1 MSFVITLLLALD
13 MMCGGQVDRVPE
25 RLGLGHRLSESQ
37 IVAGLKEALQV
48 GTANTVKQT
57 GRVDGY
63 FKNEAIKILLP
74 EKLRKM
80 EPALRV
86 AGYGQQVDELVLSM
100 NRAAE
105 RAAPRAKQIFWDAIK
120 QMTFDD
126 ARTILTG
133 PDTAATNYFRQKT
146 TPHLISAFTPIVQQ
160 AMNEVGVARRYKEV
174 VGRYQN
180 IPFVKTEPFDLDQ
193 YVVEKS
199 LDGLFYV
206 LGEEERKIRRDPAAR
221 VTKLLRDVFSS

>member
-13 MMCGGQVDRVPE
+13 TMCGGQVDRVLE

-160 AMNEVGVARRYKEV
+160 AMNDVGVARRYKEV

>member
-1 MSFVITLLLALD
+1 MSFTVILILMLSAISAA
-13 MMCGGQVDRVPE
+13 QVDRVLE

-48 GTANTVKQT
+48 GTTNTVKQT

-63 FKNEAIKILLP
+63 FKNQAIKILLP

-80 EPALRV
+80 EAALRF
-86 AGYGQQVDELVLSM
+86 AGYGPQIDQLVLSM

-105 RAAPRAKQIFWDAIK
+105 QAAPRAKSIFWDAIK
-120 QMTFDD
+120 QMTFED
-126 ARTILTG
+126 ARAILNG
-133 PDTAATNYFRQKT
+133 PETAATDYFRRKT
-146 TPHLISAFTPIVQQ
+146 TPHLISAFKPIVQQ
-160 AMNEVGVARRYKEV
+160 AMNDVGVTRRYKEV
-174 VGRYQN
+174 LGRSQN

-221 VTKLLRDVFSS
+221 VTKLLRDVFAS